1 MNFRVVYS
9 FVAIINNA
17 IINMFLYF
25 SQGQAQ
31 TFSKLYSLGHRICI
45 LLFLMICI
53 LLILLM

>member
-1 MNFRVVYS
+1 MNFWVVYS

-25 SQGQAQ
+25 SHGQAQ

-45 LLFLMICI
+45 LL
-53 LLILLM
+53 ILLM